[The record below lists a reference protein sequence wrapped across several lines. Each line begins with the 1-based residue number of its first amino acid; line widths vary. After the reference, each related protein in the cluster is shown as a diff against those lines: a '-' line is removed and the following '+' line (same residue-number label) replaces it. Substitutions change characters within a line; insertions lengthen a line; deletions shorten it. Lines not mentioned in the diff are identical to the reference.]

1 MYGCGNNIKGCLSV
15 SAYRLGD
22 RLNVSISKTNV
33 DMDITTN
40 RATDSINVSARILND
55 NIKVFVKPIGSRII
69 IICSLVCTITQSRE
83 MWLWDN
89 GKKLLWDNKELIY
102 IDYGNNN

>member
-1 MYGCGNNIKGCLSV
+1 MYGCSDNLKGCLSV
-15 SAYRLGD
+15 SAYRLGG

-40 RATDSINVSARILND
+40 RAIDSINVSARILND
-55 NIKVFVKPIGSRII
+55 NIKVFVKPIGSRVII
-69 IICSLVCTITQSRE
+69 TCSLVCTIAQSRE